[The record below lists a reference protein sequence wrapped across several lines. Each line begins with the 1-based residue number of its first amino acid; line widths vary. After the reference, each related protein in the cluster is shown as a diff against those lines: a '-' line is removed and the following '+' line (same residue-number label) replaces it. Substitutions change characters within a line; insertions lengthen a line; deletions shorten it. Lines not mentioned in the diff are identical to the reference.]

1 MTSPRRCRKPVP
13 LRASA
18 AAFAL
23 GLVAALAGATTASR
37 AATTERVVTDR
48 HTGFAIYGIDPVAY
62 FTDRKPVA
70 GRAEFE
76 FRFAGAIWRFANE
89 GNRAAFVADPSIYM
103 PRFGGYDP
111 VDIARGVS
119 TPGYPQLWAIAKDR
133 LYLFYSAQARAA
145 FLADPGAAIA
155 AAEAH
160 WPQLKQDLAE

>member
-1 MTSPRRCRKPVP
+1 MTSPRRCRKPVL
-13 LRASA
+13 LRAGA

-23 GLVAALAGATTASR
+23 GVVAALGAATALR

-62 FTDRKPVA
+62 FTDKKPIA
-70 GRAEFE
+70 GRDEFE

-89 GNRAAFVADPSIYM
+89 GNRAAFIAAPRIYM

-111 VDIARGVS
+111 VGIARGVT
-119 TPGYPQLWAIAKDR
+119 TPGFPQLWVIAKDR

-145 FLADPGAAIA
+145 FLADPTAAIA

-160 WPQLKQDLAE
+160 WPQVTQELAE